1 MARTIAQIQAQI
13 ILSVQADSTL
23 AQINSPSAFAIWR
36 LWTYVVA
43 SAIWLLET
51 YFDIHKAEVNEALAT
66 LKPHGLRWY
75 QAKTLAFQYGSDLVE
90 DEDYYNNSALTPD
103 GIADQQIVAQASVT
117 EADGKVTVK
126 AAKEVADELEPLETA
141 KYNSLLAYLQEIKD
155 AGVRLE
161 LLSFNA
167 DKLKLTIDVYYDP
180 LILNADGERIDGT
193 NDDPVG
199 EAARLFLREG
209 LTFNGLFVVEKLRDA
224 LQGVDGVFVPM
235 IRSVSAARYDNPSLS
250 GVDVVYQPY
259 SGFLRFYDAGD
270 LTLNFTEKSLA

>member
-13 ILSVQADSTL
+13 IANVQADATL
-23 AQINSPSAFAIWR
+23 SQMNSPSAVAIWR

-43 SAIWLLET
+43 AAHFLLET
-51 YFDIHKAEVNEALAT
+51 FFDVHKAEVDEALAT

-75 QAKTLAFQYGSDLVE
+75 QTKTLAFQYGSDLVE
-90 DEDYYNNSALTPD
+90 DEDYYDNSSLTPD
-103 GIADQQIVAQASVT
+103 QILAQQIIVQASVS

-126 AAKEVADELEPLETA
+126 ASKEVDGELEPLETA
-141 KYNSLLAYLQEIKD
+141 EYNAALAYLQEIKD

-167 DKLKLTIDVYYDP
+167 DKLRLTVDVFYDP
-180 LILNADGERIDGT
+180 LILNAAGERIDGT

-209 LTFNGLFVVEKLRDA
+209 LTFNGLFVIEKMRDA
-224 LQGVDGVFVPM
+224 LQAVDGVFVPM
-235 IRSVSAARYDNPSLS
+235 IRNTLAARYDNPSFTVL
-250 GVDVVYQPY
+250 DVVYQPY
-259 SGFLRFYDAGD
+259 SGFLRFYEAGD
-270 LTLNFTEKSLA
+270 LTLNFIEKSLA

>member
-209 LTFNGLFVVEKLRDA
+209 LTFNGLFVVEKMRDA

>member
-66 LKPHGLRWY
+66 LKPHRLRWY
-75 QAKTLAFQYGSDLVE
+75 QAKTLAFQYGSDLVK

-103 GIADQQIVAQASVT
+103 EIADQQIVAQASVT

-141 KYNSLLAYLQEIKD
+141 EYNSLLAYLQEIKD

-270 LTLNFTEKSLA
+270 LTLNFIEKNLA